1 MLASNLVRSPHST
14 SVFAEWT
21 CCQTW
26 PRHCSAALLNPR
38 KILFLLNIGGC
49 PLSHLWYFKPNSF
62 DAHEYDSYWFLG
74 YFLFLCIF
82 WIYRCNHASPAEIEL
97 HSQLLPFVNCTEAW
111 LRVKSLLF
119 DNPSNGK
126 SPFSTA
132 KPSACVVNVALPYL
146 ITKKYSKNWD
156 GYVARK
162 LGCAR
167 VKNMTERPPFLLQ
180 VNFYDSVR
188 QLRSSPFPSFFISK
202 LSRRSTI
209 VQSWVAHSMIHWL
222 IVLVAGIR
230 SSGCFPWCVVQ
241 WNEDS
246 PPGKEGTGWGW
257 LQSMDVVFENQ
268 LKSHIVVLQWTG
280 HWLVWKQELTLSSI
294 KRQLLH
300 WGQSWWTITRWA
312 LDGQVITIVHKYITH
327 CISKTLYLSI

>member
-1 MLASNLVRSPHST
+1 MENHHFQRLNHLHVWWMLHCHIWLPKSTPRIGMVMWLANLVVPESRIWQN
-14 SVFAEWT
+14 A
-21 CCQTW
+21 
-26 PRHCSAALLNPR
+26 
-38 KILFLLNIGGC
+38 
-49 PLSHLWYFKPNSF
+49 
-62 DAHEYDSYWFLG
+62 
-74 YFLFLCIF
+74 
-82 WIYRCNHASPAEIEL
+82 
-97 HSQLLPFVNCTEAW
+97 
-111 LRVKSLLF
+111 
-119 DNPSNGK
+119 
-126 SPFSTA
+126 
-132 KPSACVVNVALPYL
+132 
-146 ITKKYSKNWD
+146 
-156 GYVARK
+156 
-162 LGCAR
+162 
-167 VKNMTERPPFLLQ
+167 PPFLLQ